1 MVGIVLSTSFVVAA
15 LEEVD
20 ITGDSLSIPESLLLS
35 PTIGPVMMGG
45 F

>member
-20 ITGDSLSIPESLLLS
+20 IAGDSLSIPESLLLS
-35 PTIGPVMMGG
+35 PMTGPVMMGG